1 MSRNQTAHKWKAPYR
16 SLQLREVV
24 FWRLQDLLNQSFLLH
39 QQGHGLGA
47 RIILRSAFETLAML
61 IYGNQLMDQALIGSL
76 NFHEFSTKTEVLL
89 LGSRDGSTPFN
100 SINILT
106 VLTKCDNQYPGI
118 LAKYERLSESAH
130 PNYEGA
136 ITTPTLTTRRTSSN
150 SATCGRQGT
159 VRHTSMRSCSVSK
172 RSNTNTMTCGL
183 RSLNSWRAGS
193 KRTTLSLRPP
203 RRGPLRRNR
212 RGATLVRFA
221 CGRTEHRKCGR
232 SALCPMRQGSSSR

>member
-1 MSRNQTAHKWKAPYR
+1 MASTEEIVQQALAALNTSLCNKIEIGGLMSRNQTAHKWKAPYR

-47 RIILRSAFETLAML
+47 RILLRSAFETLAML
-61 IYGNQLMDQALIGSL
+61 IYGNQLMDQVLIGSL

-89 LGSRDGSTPFN
+89 LGSRDGITPFN

-130 PNYEGA
+130 PNYEGMSDYYTDIDHEA
-136 ITTPTLTTRRTSSN
+136 HVIKFCNLWTARYGETHLDEVMLCIKTFQHEYDDVWPPLFEQLESWIEAN
-150 SATCGRQGT
+150 DAELEAT
-159 VRHTSMRSCSVSK
+159 K
-172 RSNTNTMTCGL
+172 
-183 RSLNSWRAGS
+183 
-193 KRTTLSLRPP
+193 K
-203 RRGPLRRNR
+203 
-212 RGATLVRFA
+212 GAPA
-221 CGRTEHRKCGR
+221 TE
-232 SALCPMRQGSSSR
+232 S